1 MNFQTEARDWP
12 YSAASRFIA
21 AGGLTWRVQDIG
33 SGPVL
38 LLVHGTGA
46 STHSWRKLVPLLQS
60 RFRILIPD
68 LPGHGF
74 SNPPA
79 RTIGYTLPGMA
90 HSLAALMR
98 TLNAVP
104 LIAAGHS
111 AGAAIVLRA
120 ALDNAI
126 APQAIVSL
134 NGALFPFGGMAGQ
147 LFSPMAKLMVSLPFV
162 PKFMTWRA
170 DREAVERLLHDMGPG
185 LDAQDIDYYA
195 RLFRDEGHVAAT
207 LAMMANWNL
216 APLVRDLPRLK
227 TRLMLAGAD
236 GDKAVPAADAKRA
249 AALVPG
255 ARAVMLS
262 GCGHL
267 AHEERPAIVA
277 GLIEEAAASVVR

>member
-1 MNFQTEARDWP
+1 MNFQSHARDWP
-12 YSAASRFIA
+12 NSAASRFIT
-21 AGGLTWRVQDIG
+21 AGGLTWHVQDIG

-46 STHSWRKLVPLLQS
+46 STHSWRKLVALLQMK
-60 RFRILIPD
+60 FRIIMPD

-74 SNPPA
+74 SKVPPQ
-79 RTIGYTLPGMA
+79 RSGYTLPGMA
-90 HSLAALMR
+90 RALSALIRQLDAAPVI
-98 TLNAVP
+98 AV
-104 LIAAGHS
+104 GHS
-111 AGAAIVLRA
+111 AGAAILLRA

-134 NGALFPFGGMAGQ
+134 NGALFPFGGVAGQ

-162 PKFMTWRA
+162 PKLMTWRA
-170 DREAVERLLHDMGPG
+170 DRAAVERLLRDMGPG
-185 LDAQDIDYYA
+185 LEAQDIDHYA

-207 LAMMANWNL
+207 LAMMANWDL
-216 APLVRDLPRLK
+216 APLVRDLPKLK
-227 TRLMLAGAD
+227 PKLTLVGAD

-255 ARAVMLS
+255 ARAIVLS

-267 AHEERPAIVA
+267 AHEERPADIA
-277 GLIEEAAASVVR
+277 GLIDKAAAAVAL